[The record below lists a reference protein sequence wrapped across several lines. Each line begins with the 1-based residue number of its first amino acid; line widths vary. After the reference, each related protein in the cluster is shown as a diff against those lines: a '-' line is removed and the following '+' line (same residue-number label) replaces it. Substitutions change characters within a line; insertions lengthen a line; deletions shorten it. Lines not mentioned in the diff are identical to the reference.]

1 MGDIMSKTIRCY
13 NKQQWMRR
21 MGYGHSYKQIC
32 MGRCKYCRK
41 LTAKEK
47 AWNYKRKRLKNQ
59 ILKEL
64 KQMEVI

>member
-1 MGDIMSKTIRCY
+1 
-13 NKQQWMRR
+13 MRR
-21 MGYGHSYKQIC
+21 MGYGHPYKQIC